1 MLSPSCMTR
10 RSRSALHSLARQSSD
25 RGLAFARP
33 RPICCQSSDLTPTY
47 RGSSTHAATR
57 RTGFCLHPL
66 PRSRWPRFVTA
77 PPCHPVFNPSRS
89 PDSAS
94 RPRLII
100 DNRVTDYRQLPRPT
114 FRRKPL
120 VDYAIPTASI
130 PRRPPAWVAKVYSP
144 TRFVSR
150 HMGEP
155 LYQII
160 GRHRAEPLPE
170 RKPSWL
176 KVRAPGGPNYLRLK
190 QLMREL
196 DLHTVC
202 EEAHCPNVGECWE
215 HGTATFMILGDVCTR
230 NCAYC
235 AVAHGRPPT
244 YDIEEP
250 SRVAEAIAEMQ
261 LQHAVIT
268 SVDRDD
274 LPDFGAYIFAETI
287 RRIKQRLPDCSVE
300 VLVPDFQGNE
310 DSIRSVLEAGPDIY
324 NHNTETVPRLYK
336 RCRPGGRYE
345 RVMQIFRTAKRIAP
359 HIPTKTGIILGMG
372 ETLEEVEIVMRD
384 LRAVDVDILTLGQ
397 YLRPSESHHPI
408 DRYVTPDEFRRMREI
423 GMAMGF
429 RHVESGPLVRS
440 SYHAWEQVQAAGV

>member
-1 MLSPSCMTR
+1 MAET
-10 RSRSALHSLARQSSD
+10 
-25 RGLAFARP
+25 
-33 RPICCQSSDLTPTY
+33 
-47 RGSSTHAATR
+47 
-57 RTGFCLHPL
+57 
-66 PRSRWPRFVTA
+66 
-77 PPCHPVFNPSRS
+77 
-89 PDSAS
+89 
-94 RPRLII
+94 
-100 DNRVTDYRQLPRPT
+100 
-114 FRRKPL
+114 
-120 VDYAIPTASI
+120 
-130 PRRPPAWVAKVYSP
+130 
-144 TRFVSR
+144 
-150 HMGEP
+150 
-155 LYQII
+155 LYHIM
-160 GRHRAEPLPE
+160 GRHRAEPLPA

-235 AVAHGRPPT
+235 AVAHGRPPKF
-244 YDIEEP
+244 DPAEP
-250 SRVAEAIAEMQ
+250 ERVAEACAEMR
-261 LQHAVIT
+261 LRHVVLT

-274 LPDFGAYIFAETI
+274 LPDYGAWAFAETI
-287 RRIKQRLPDCSVE
+287 RQIKSRLPEASVE
-300 VLVPDFQGNE
+300 VLVPDFQGKE
-310 DSIRSVLEAGPDIY
+310 DSIRTVLEASPDIY

-336 RCRPGGRYE
+336 KCRPGGRYE
-345 RVMQIFRTAKRIAP
+345 RVMRIFTYAKQVAP

-372 ETLEEVEIVMRD
+372 ETIPEVEATMRD

-397 YLRPSESHHPI
+397 YLRPSDGHI
-408 DRYVTPDEFRRMREI
+408 ALDRYVTPEEFRHLYEV